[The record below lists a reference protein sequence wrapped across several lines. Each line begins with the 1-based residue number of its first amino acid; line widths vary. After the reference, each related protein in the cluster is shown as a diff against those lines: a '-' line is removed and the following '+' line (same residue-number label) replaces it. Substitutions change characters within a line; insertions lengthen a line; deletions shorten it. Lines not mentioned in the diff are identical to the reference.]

1 MLLAI
6 DIGNTNITFGLF
18 RAERL
23 QRTWTLSTDIH
34 RTSAEYE
41 IQIDS
46 LFQRA
51 GHSPVEVHAVV
62 MGNVV
67 PPLQAPYEQVVQNL
81 FGLSPYTVSAT
92 GCDIGLQ
99 LLVDN
104 PTEVGADRIANAV
117 ACNHQ
122 YGGPAIV
129 VDMGTATTF
138 DVITAEGAYLGGAIA
153 PGVQIAS
160 EALFE
165 RAAKLPRVELTPP
178 PSSIGRNTIHAMQ
191 SGTVF
196 GYVGLVRGLL
206 DRIREEMRQDMQ
218 MEAKVIATGGLA
230 PAIARESGIID
241 VVDPHL
247 TLEGL
252 RLVYMQNHP
261 DYASTNGAGTGGG
274 LNA

>member
-51 GHSPVEVHAVV
+51 GHSPVEVDAVV

-81 FGLSPYTVSAT
+81 FGLSPYTISAA
-92 GCDIGLQ
+92 CDIGLQ

-104 PTEVGADRIANAV
+104 PAEVGADRIANAV
-117 ACNHQ
+117 ACSHH

-138 DVITAEGAYLGGAIA
+138 DVITADGAYMGGAIA

-165 RAAKLPRVELTPP
+165 RAAKLPRVELIPP
-178 PSSIGRNTIHAMQ
+178 PSSIGRNTVHAMQ

-196 GYVGLVRGLL
+196 GYVGLVRGLIY
-206 DRIREEMRQDMQ
+206 RIREEMRHDMQ
-218 MEAKVIATGGLA
+218 MDAQVIATGGLA
-230 PAIARESGIID
+230 SAIARQSGVID

-252 RLVYMQNHP
+252 RLLYVRNHP
-261 DYASTNGAGTGGG
+261 GYASTNGAPTGGG

>member
-18 RAERL
+18 RADRL
-23 QRTWTLSTDIH
+23 QRTWSLSTDIH

-51 GHSPVEVHAVV
+51 GHSPVEVDAVV

-67 PPLQAPYEQVVQNL
+67 PPLQAPYEQVVHNL
-81 FGLSPYTVSAT
+81 FGLSPYRISASNGDT
-92 GCDIGLQ
+92 GLTF
-99 LLVDN
+99 LVDN
-104 PTEVGADRIANAV
+104 PLEVGADRIANAV
-117 ACNHQ
+117 ACTHR

-138 DVITAEGAYLGGAIA
+138 DVISEDGGYMGGAIA
-153 PGVQIAS
+153 PGIQIAS

-165 RAAKLPRVELTPP
+165 RAAKLPRVELTLP
-178 PSSIGRNTIHAMQ
+178 PSPIGRNTVHAMQ
-191 SGTVF
+191 SGVVF
-196 GYVGLVRGLL
+196 GYVGLVRGLI
-206 DRIREEMRQDMQ
+206 DRIRQELGVQAR
-218 MEAKVIATGGLA
+218 VIATGGLA
-230 PAIARESGIID
+230 PAVARHSGIID
-241 VVDPHL
+241 VVDPNL

-252 RLVYMQNHP
+252 RLLYVRNHP
-261 DYASTNGAGTGGG
+261 DYASPDSTSTAGG

>member
-6 DIGNTNITFGLF
+6 DVGNTNITFGLF
-18 RAERL
+18 RGQKL
-23 QRTWTLSTDIH
+23 QRTWSLSTDIH
-34 RTSAEYE
+34 RTAAEYE

-51 GHSPVEVHAVV
+51 GHSPVEVDAVV
-62 MGNVV
+62 IGNVV
-67 PPLQAPYEQVVQNL
+67 PPLQAPYEEVVRNL
-81 FGLSPYTVSAT
+81 FGLSPYRVSAVNGDT
-92 GCDIGLQ
+92 GLKI
-99 LLVDN
+99 LVDN
-104 PTEVGADRIANAV
+104 PAEVGADRIANAV
-117 ACNHQ
+117 ACSCH

-138 DVITAEGAYLGGAIA
+138 DVISADGAYMGGAIA
-153 PGVQIAS
+153 PGLQIAS

-165 RAAKLPRVELTPP
+165 RAAKLPRVELVPP
-178 PSSIGRNTIHAMQ
+178 PSPIGRNTVHAMQ

-196 GYVGLVRGLL
+196 GYVGLVRGLIHRL
-206 DRIREEMRQDMQ
+206 REELREDADA
-218 MEAKVIATGGLA
+218 EPRVIATGGLA
-230 PAIARESGIID
+230 SAIARHSGVID

-252 RLVYMQNHP
+252 RLLYLRNHP
-261 DYASTNGAGTGGG
+261 DYAAPDGASVHGG

>member
-18 RAERL
+18 RGERL
-23 QRTWTLSTDIH
+23 LRTWRLSTDIH
-34 RTSAEYE
+34 RTAAEYE

-51 GHSPVEVHAVV
+51 GHSPVEVDAVV
-62 MGNVV
+62 VGSVV
-67 PPLQAPYEQVVQNL
+67 PPLQTAYEQVVQHL
-81 FGLSPYTVSAT
+81 FGVAPYRVSAAGDT
-92 GCDIGLQ
+92 GLTF
-99 LLVDN
+99 LVDN
-104 PTEVGADRIANAV
+104 PVEVGADRIANAV
-117 ACNHQ
+117 ACNHH

-138 DVITAEGAYLGGAIA
+138 DVISSTGGYMGGAIA
-153 PGVQIAS
+153 PGVQIAA

-165 RAAKLPRVELTPP
+165 RAAKLPRVELAPP
-178 PSSIGRNTIHAMQ
+178 PSPIGRNTIHAMQ

-196 GYVGLVRGLL
+196 GYVGLVRGL
-206 DRIREEMRQDMQ
+206 IHSIQEELERLG
-218 MEAKVIATGGLA
+218 EGKARVIATGGLA
-230 PAIARESGIID
+230 PAVADVSGVVD
-241 VVDPHL
+241 VVDLNL

-252 RLVYMQNHP
+252 RLLYVRNHP
-261 DYASTNGAGTGGG
+261 DYAASNGPSTGGG

>member
-18 RAERL
+18 RGEKL
-23 QRTWTLSTDIH
+23 QRTWSLSTDIH
-34 RTSAEYE
+34 RTAAEYE

-51 GHSPVEVHAVV
+51 GHSPVEVDAVV

-67 PPLQAPYEQVVQNL
+67 PPLQAPYEEVVQNL
-81 FGLSPYTVSAT
+81 FGLQPYRVSASHGDT
-92 GCDIGLQ
+92 GLKI
-99 LLVDN
+99 LVDN
-104 PTEVGADRIANAV
+104 PAEVGADRIANAV
-117 ACNHQ
+117 ACSDR

-129 VDMGTATTF
+129 VDLGTATTF
-138 DVITAEGAYLGGAIA
+138 DVISADGAYMGGAIA

-165 RAAKLPRVELTPP
+165 RAAKLPRVELVPP
-178 PSSIGRNTIHAMQ
+178 PSPIGRNTVHAMQ
-191 SGTVF
+191 SGTVY
-196 GYVGLVRGLL
+196 GYVGLVRGLIHQL
-206 DRIREEMRQDMQ
+206 KEELRKETDA
-218 MEAKVIATGGLA
+218 EPRVIATGGLA
-230 PAIARESGIID
+230 PAIARYSG
-241 VVDPHL
+241 VVDILDPHL

-252 RLVYMQNHP
+252 RLLYVRNHP
-261 DYASTNGAGTGGG
+261 GYGAPRGLPVHGG

>member
-18 RAERL
+18 RGERL
-23 QRTWTLSTDIH
+23 QRTWRLSTDIH

-51 GHSPVEVHAVV
+51 GHSPVEVDAVV

-81 FGLSPYTVSAT
+81 FGQTPYTVSAASGDT
-92 GCDIGLQ
+92 GLKI
-99 LLVDN
+99 LVDN
-104 PTEVGADRIANAV
+104 PLEVGADRIANAV
-117 ACNHQ
+117 ACNHH

-138 DVITAEGAYLGGAIA
+138 DVISDDGAYMGGAIA
-153 PGVQIAS
+153 PGVHIAS

-165 RAAKLPRVELTPP
+165 RAAKLPRVELSAP
-178 PSSIGRNTIHAMQ
+178 PSPIGRNTIQAMQ

-196 GYVGLVRGLL
+196 GYVGLVRGLIH
-206 DRIREEMRQDMQ
+206 RIQEELRRQGQGD
-218 MEAKVIATGGLA
+218 ARVIATGGLS
-230 PAIARESGIID
+230 PAIAELSGVID
-241 VVDPHL
+241 VVDLQL

-252 RLVYMQNHP
+252 RLLYVRNHP
-261 DYASTNGAGTGGG
+261 GYASAGGASSGGG

>member
-18 RAERL
+18 RGDKL
-23 QRTWTLSTDIH
+23 LRTWRLSTDIH
-34 RTSAEYE
+34 RTAAEYE

-51 GHSPVEVHAVV
+51 GHSPVEVTAVV

-67 PPLQAPYEQVVQNL
+67 PPLQAPYEQVVRHL
-81 FGLSPYTVSAT
+81 FGCTPYRVSAAC
-92 GCDIGLQ
+92 GDIGLDIR
-99 LLVDN
+99 VDN
-104 PTEVGADRIANAV
+104 PHEVGADRIANAV
-117 ACNHQ
+117 ACSRH

-138 DVITAEGAYLGGAIA
+138 DVISADGGYMGGAIA

-165 RAAKLPRVELTPP
+165 RAAKLPRVELEPP
-178 PSSIGRNTIHAMQ
+178 PSPIGRNTIQAMQ
-191 SGTVF
+191 SGIVF
-196 GYVGLVRGLL
+196 GYVGLVRGLIQNIKDEL
-206 DRIREEMRQDMQ
+206 RRLGQGEP
-218 MEAKVIATGGLA
+218 KVIATGGLA
-230 PAIARESGIID
+230 PAIAELSGVVD
-241 VVDPHL
+241 VVDLNL

-252 RLVYMQNHP
+252 RLLYLRNHP
-261 DYASTNGAGTGGG
+261 GYASSNGAPASGG